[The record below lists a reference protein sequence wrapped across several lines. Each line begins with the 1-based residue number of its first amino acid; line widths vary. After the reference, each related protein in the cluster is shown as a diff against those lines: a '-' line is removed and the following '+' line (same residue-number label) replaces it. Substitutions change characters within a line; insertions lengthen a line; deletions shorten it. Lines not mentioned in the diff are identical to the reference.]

1 MEIKVKEMQSG
12 RKQSTGE
19 GSMIKKRMDRAKT
32 RVQKRFIQKRI
43 LAAAFL
49 LLLSCQWACG
59 RSESSSGSAN
69 GSETNTA
76 SEETNDPY
84 AVKKDLC
91 DAQASEN
98 AKRIYQYLADNYG
111 KNIISGQYCDG
122 GIFGHE
128 MAVIWKA
135 TGKFP
140 AMVGLDMMDASPS
153 RVAYGT
159 ECKTIDQAIEAWDNN
174 SLVTICW
181 HWNAPTK
188 YLTGTWYSGFYKEH
202 TNIDL
207 DKIMNGE
214 DPEGHDLLVADM
226 DAIAKELTKLKEK
239 DIPVLWRPLHE
250 ASGGWFW
257 WGNCSAES
265 YIKLYREMYE
275 KFTKE
280 YELHNLIWV
289 WNGQSKSW
297 YPGDDVVDLMGDDI
311 YPGKHKYSSQQSK
324 FNNLKKTTDTK
335 MIVAMTENGC
345 LFDPDKAVEDDA
357 MWSYFGTWGGEFV
370 TDSDTLNVYSETYTE
385 QDMLVK
391 VYNHER
397 VITRDELPDLKT
409 YGDAEETGAGTEE
422 TASTE

>member
-1 MEIKVKEMQSG
+1 M
-12 RKQSTGE
+12 RKT
-19 GSMIKKRMDRAKT
+19 MKN
-32 RVQKRFIQKRI
+32 RI

-49 LLLSCQWACG
+49 LLLSCQWGCTAKEEG
-59 RSESSSGSAN
+59 TETG
-69 GSETNTA
+69 GSEAAA
-76 SEETNDPY
+76 STEAQDPFE
-84 AVKKDLC
+84 VKTELC
-91 DAQASEN
+91 DAGASAN
-98 AKRIYQYLADNYG
+98 AKRIYTYLKDNYG
-111 KNIISGQYCDG
+111 RNIISGQYCDG

-174 SLVTICW
+174 SLITICW

-207 DKIMNGE
+207 DAIMSGS

-226 DAIAKELTKLKEK
+226 DAIAKELTKLRDK

-289 WNGQSKSW
+289 WNGQSRDW
-297 YPGDDVVDLMGDDI
+297 YPGDDVVDLVGDDI
-311 YPGKHKYSSQQSK
+311 YPGKHKYSSQKSK
-324 FNNLKKTTDTK
+324 FENLKKTSDTK

-345 LFDPDKAVEDDA
+345 LFDPDKAVEDGA

-370 TDSDTLNVYSETYTE
+370 SDSDTLNVYSETYTE
-385 QDMLVK
+385 QDMLEK
-391 VYNHER
+391 VYGHER

-409 YGDAEETGAGTEE
+409 YGN
-422 TASTE
+422 

>member
-1 MEIKVKEMQSG
+1 M
-12 RKQSTGE
+12 
-19 GSMIKKRMDRAKT
+19 KRSR
-32 RVQKRFIQKRI
+32 IGKRI
-43 LAAAFL
+43 LVAAFL
-49 LLLSCQWACG
+49 LLLSGQCPACG
-59 RSESSSGSAN
+59 SAEKGSENAESSETAQRSEF
-69 GSETNTA
+69 E
-76 SEETNDPY
+76 
-84 AVKKDLC
+84 VKKELSDP
-91 DAQASEN
+91 AASVN

-111 KNIISGQYCDG
+111 KNIISGQYCDQG
-122 GIFGHE
+122 VFGHE

-153 RVAYGT
+153 REALGT
-159 ECKTIDQAIEAWDNN
+159 ECKTIDQAIEAWENN
-174 SLVTICW
+174 SLITICW

-188 YLTGTWYSGFYKEH
+188 YLTGTWYSGFYKDH
-202 TNIDL
+202 TDIDL

-214 DPEGHDLLVADM
+214 DREGYDLLMADM
-226 DAIAKELTKLKEK
+226 DAIAKDLTKLRDL

-257 WGNCSAES
+257 WGNCDAES
-265 YIKLYREMYE
+265 YIKLYRIMYE

-297 YPGDDVVDLMGDDI
+297 YPGDDVVDMMGDDI

-324 FNNLKKTTDTK
+324 YKNLKNTTETP

-345 LFDPDKAVEDDA
+345 LFDPDEAVNDGA

-385 QDMLVK
+385 KEMLEK
-391 VYNHER
+391 VYSHER

-409 YGDAEETGAGTEE
+409 YGDGEKAGSTETGGT
-422 TASTE
+422 TEK

>member
-257 WGNCSAES
+257 WGASGKEA
-265 YIKLYREMYE
+265 YLKLYHLLFDRL
-275 KFTKE
+275 THE
-280 YELHNLIWV
+280 YGLNNLIWI
-289 WNGQSKSW
+289 WNGQDPEW
-297 YPGDDVVDLMGDDI
+297 YPGDDEVDLIGTDI
-311 YPGKHKYSSQQSK
+311 YPGERVYDSQSAS
-324 FNNLKKTTDTK
+324 FLPLTRIPGERK
-335 MIVAMTENGC
+335 MVVLSENGC
-345 LFDPDKAVEDDA
+345 IPDPEQVFRDGTV
-357 MWSYFGTWGGEFV
+357 WGYWCTWGGEFV
-370 TDSDTLNVYSETYTE
+370 LGNTKFNKPSEKYTE
-385 QDMLVK
+385 TEILRKAYSD
-391 VYNHER
+391 ER
-397 VITRDELPDLKT
+397 VVTRKDLPDFRT
-409 YGDAEETGAGTEE
+409 AEAK
-422 TASTE
+422 